1 MENGRR
7 QVAIECVAGG
17 SRAEEWG
24 PGSSETVQTGDVVEE
39 ILIGV
44 GGRGGP
50 AAHAAPFKGGR
61 AAVQRIL
68 HSAYKRG
75 DTSVEV
81 RVRRPVHSQAQQQ
94 QMEMTGAG
102 ELVSSATVAGGAG
115 TTTARMQACIVPHEA
130 AVGGGGAMMAV
141 VGRSRQYVLRS
152 IRDPNYAVGFVDRM
166 ESECIAIRG
175 SRSSRVV
182 CALSKAQLQDGYVA
196 YPWEKKMRE
205 VLPIPNSSSFLSML
219 VLPTALDRAASRY
232 NSVEDT
238 LARAN
243 AWILSSQT
251 SGVPISFLNVQ
262 TEALLTKISGETASA
277 TVNSGSLADLPNLAN
292 ASLYGFEDYHGVD
305 IGVVKAVR
313 VWYTAAAGEMPVE
326 ITLEAGDTKLGFAI
340 SRTEEVNLHSTSI
353 SHFLVH
359 DCINHLNSEPLVN
372 TEQQQGF
379 IYISSVMED
388 DSGFLAPSTRS
399 GLRDLYREAK
409 RASKLLVI
417 SRVSGQKVL
426 PWMVSTSGA
435 IRCFDTVSLSQK
447 LSLHRHALR
456 PILLHLLMWEGKS
469 AAADAH
475 EPRIAPPQ
483 PGPYPELFAAAEL
496 TRQDSFGRGELTRQ
510 ESFGFGVELRRQGSF
525 GGGGGELPRQDSFG
539 VELVR
544 QDSFGGELLRQD
556 SFACPEQPVR
566 RAGRD
571 TAGDTSFRFHNFKL
585 PNNWV

>member
-1 MENGRR
+1 MESGRR
-7 QVAIECVAGG
+7 QRVVVAIECVAGG

-39 ILIGV
+39 LLIGV

-61 AAVQRIL
+61 AALQKLL
-68 HSAYKRG
+68 HAAFKRG
-75 DTSVEV
+75 ETSVEV
-81 RVRRPVHSQAQQQ
+81 RVRRHAQGGGQQQ
-94 QMEMTGAG
+94 LAAGGGGNDSG
-102 ELVSSATVAGGAG
+102 ELAAAVGGAA
-115 TTTARMQACIVPHEA
+115 TAARMQACIVPQES
-130 AVGGGGAMMAV
+130 VGGGGI
-141 VGRSRQYVLRS
+141 GRSRQYVLRS
-152 IRDPNYAVGFVDRM
+152 IRDPNYAVGLVDRM

-182 CALSKAQLQDGYVA
+182 CALSKAQLQDGYVS

-205 VLPIPNSSSFLSML
+205 VLPIPNSSSFLSL
-219 VLPTALDRAASRY
+219 LILPTALDRAGSRY
-232 NSVEDT
+232 NTVEDT

-243 AWILSSQT
+243 AWMLSSQAA
-251 SGVPISFLNVQ
+251 GVPTVFLNVQ

-277 TVNSGSLADLPNLAN
+277 TVNAGSLADLPNLAN

-313 VWYTAAAGEMPVE
+313 VWYTAEAGEMPVE
-326 ITLEAGDTKLGFAI
+326 ITLEESDTKLGFAI
-340 SRTEEVNLHSTSI
+340 SRTEE
-353 SHFLVH
+353 
-359 DCINHLNSEPLVN
+359 
-372 TEQQQGF
+372 GF

-388 DSGFLAPSTRS
+388 DDDRRMPSTRS

-456 PILLHLLMWEGKS
+456 PILLHVLMWDG
-469 AAADAH
+469 
-475 EPRIAPPQ
+475 EPVEPAR
-483 PGPYPELFAAAEL
+483 PGREPTCPLPLPLPSPAFA
-496 TRQDSFGRGELTRQ
+496 
-510 ESFGFGVELRRQGSF
+510 
-525 GGGGGELPRQDSFG
+525 ELPRQDSFAYVDQRVQLEG
-539 VELVR
+539 DPGIMHE
-544 QDSFGGELLRQD
+544 
-556 SFACPEQPVR
+556 
-566 RAGRD
+566 RD
-571 TAGDTSFRFHNFKL
+571 TAGDASFRFHNFSL

>member
-1 MENGRR
+1 MEHGRR
-7 QVAIECVAGG
+7 QGVVAIECVAGG

-39 ILIGV
+39 ILIG
-44 GGRGGP
+44 RL
-50 AAHAAPFKGGR
+50 
-61 AAVQRIL
+61 L

-81 RVRRPVHSQAQQQ
+81 RVRRPAHAQQLV
-94 QMEMTGAG
+94 TTSG
-102 ELVSSATVAGGAG
+102 ELLPSPAAGAAT
-115 TTTARMQACIVPHEA
+115 TTTARMQACIVPQEA

-205 VLPIPNSSSFLSML
+205 ALPIPNSSSFLSML

-243 AWILSSQT
+243 AWILSSQS

-340 SRTEEVNLHSTSI
+340 SRTEE
-353 SHFLVH
+353 
-359 DCINHLNSEPLVN
+359 
-372 TEQQQGF
+372 GF

-469 AAADAH
+469 ADAPARPH
-475 EPRIAPPQ
+475 EPRLPPQ
-483 PGPYPELFAAAEL
+483 PAPYPEFAAGL
-496 TRQDSFGRGELTRQ
+496 VRQDSF
-510 ESFGFGVELRRQGSF
+510 
-525 GGGGGELPRQDSFG
+525 GGGELPRQDSFAIGELRRQGSYG

-544 QDSFGGELLRQD
+544 QDSF
-556 SFACPEQPVR
+556 ACTEPPPVR
-566 RAGRD
+566 RGDLQGRD
-571 TAGDTSFRFHNFKL
+571 TAGDTSFRFHNFSL

>member
-1 MENGRR
+1 MPPMEHGRR
-7 QVAIECVAGG
+7 QGVVAIECVAGG
-17 SRAEEWG
+17 SKAEEWG
-24 PGSSETVQTGDVVEE
+24 PGSSETVQTGDIVEE
-39 ILIGV
+39 LLIGV

-61 AAVQRIL
+61 AAVQRLL

-81 RVRRPVHSQAQQQ
+81 RVRRPAHAQQQ
-94 QMEMTGAG
+94 LVPGG
-102 ELVSSATVAGGAG
+102 ELLPAGAAAAAG
-115 TTTARMQACIVPHEA
+115 TTARMHACIVPQEA
-130 AVGGGGAMMAV
+130 AVGGAAAMMAV
-141 VGRSRQYVLRS
+141 VGRNRQYVLRS

-205 VLPIPNSSSFLSML
+205 ALPIPNSSSFLSML
-219 VLPTALDRAASRY
+219 ILPTALDRAASRY

-243 AWILSSQT
+243 AWVLST
-251 SGVPISFLNVQ
+251 LASGVPISFLNVQ
-262 TEALLTKISGETASA
+262 IEALLTKISGETASA

-313 VWYTAAAGEMPVE
+313 VWYTSAAGEMPVE
-326 ITLEAGDTKLGFAI
+326 ITLEESDAKLGFAI
-340 SRTEEVNLHSTSI
+340 SRTEE
-353 SHFLVH
+353 
-359 DCINHLNSEPLVN
+359 
-372 TEQQQGF
+372 GF

-388 DSGFLAPSTRS
+388 DGGRLGPSTRS
-399 GLRDLYREAK
+399 GLHDLYQEAK
-409 RASKLLVI
+409 KASKLLVI

-426 PWMVSTSGA
+426 PWMVSTAGA

-469 AAADAH
+469 DASAGPH
-475 EPRIAPPQ
+475 EPRLPPQ
-483 PGPYPELFAAAEL
+483 PYPEFPREL
-496 TRQDSFGRGELTRQ
+496 LRQDSFAGEL
-510 ESFGFGVELRRQGSF
+510 L
-525 GGGGGELPRQDSFG
+525 RQDSFA
-539 VELVR
+539 
-544 QDSFGGELLRQD
+544 GELLRQD
-556 SFACPEQPVR
+556 SFACPDQPVQ
-566 RAGRD
+566 RAREPGLMQERD
-571 TAGDTSFRFHNFKL
+571 TAGDTSFRFHNFSL

>member
-1 MENGRR
+1 
-7 QVAIECVAGG
+7 
-17 SRAEEWG
+17 
-24 PGSSETVQTGDVVEE
+24 
-39 ILIGV
+39 
-44 GGRGGP
+44 
-50 AAHAAPFKGGR
+50 
-61 AAVQRIL
+61 
-68 HSAYKRG
+68 
-75 DTSVEV
+75 
-81 RVRRPVHSQAQQQ
+81 
-94 QMEMTGAG
+94 
-102 ELVSSATVAGGAG
+102 
-115 TTTARMQACIVPHEA
+115 
-130 AVGGGGAMMAV
+130 
-141 VGRSRQYVLRS
+141 
-152 IRDPNYAVGFVDRM
+152 
-166 ESECIAIRG
+166 
-175 SRSSRVV
+175 VV

-205 VLPIPNSSSFLSML
+205 ALPIPNSSSFLSML

-243 AWILSSQT
+243 AWILSSQS

-340 SRTEEVNLHSTSI
+340 SRTEE
-353 SHFLVH
+353 
-359 DCINHLNSEPLVN
+359 
-372 TEQQQGF
+372 GF

-469 AAADAH
+469 ADAPARPH
-475 EPRIAPPQ
+475 EPRLPPQ
-483 PGPYPELFAAAEL
+483 PAPYPEFAAGL
-496 TRQDSFGRGELTRQ
+496 VRQDSFGGGELPRQ
-510 ESFGFGVELRRQGSF
+510 DSFAIGELRRQGSY
-525 GGGGGELPRQDSFG
+525 GVELVRQDSFG

-544 QDSFGGELLRQD
+544 QDSF
-556 SFACPEQPVR
+556 ACTEPPPVR
-566 RAGRD
+566 RGDLQGRD
-571 TAGDTSFRFHNFKL
+571 TAGDTSFRFHNFSL

>member
-1 MENGRR
+1 MPMEHGRR
-7 QVAIECVAGG
+7 QGVVAIECVAGG

-39 ILIGV
+39 LLIGV

-61 AAVQRIL
+61 AAVQRLL
-68 HSAYKRG
+68 HLAYKRG

-81 RVRRPVHSQAQQQ
+81 RVRRPAHAQQLVA
-94 QMEMTGAG
+94 TSG
-102 ELVSSATVAGGAG
+102 ELLPSAAAGAAT
-115 TTTARMQACIVPHEA
+115 TTTARMQACIVPQEA

-205 VLPIPNSSSFLSML
+205 ALPIPNSSSFLSML

-243 AWILSSQT
+243 AWILSSQS

-340 SRTEEVNLHSTSI
+340 SRTEE
-353 SHFLVH
+353 
-359 DCINHLNSEPLVN
+359 
-372 TEQQQGF
+372 GF

-469 AAADAH
+469 ADAPARPH
-475 EPRIAPPQ
+475 EPRLPPQ
-483 PGPYPELFAAAEL
+483 PAPYPEFAASL
-496 TRQDSFGRGELTRQ
+496 MRQDSFGG
-510 ESFGFGVELRRQGSF
+510 GGGGGGELRRQGSYDV
-525 GGGGGELPRQDSFG
+525 ELVRQDSFG

-544 QDSFGGELLRQD
+544 QDSF
-556 SFACPEQPVR
+556 ACTEQPPVR
-566 RAGRD
+566 RGDLQGRD
-571 TAGDTSFRFHNFKL
+571 TAGDTSFRFHNFSL